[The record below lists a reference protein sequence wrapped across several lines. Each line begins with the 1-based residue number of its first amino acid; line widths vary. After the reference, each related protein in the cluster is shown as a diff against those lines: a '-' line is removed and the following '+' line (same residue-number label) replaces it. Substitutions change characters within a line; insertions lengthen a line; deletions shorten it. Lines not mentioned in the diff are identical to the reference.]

1 MKALFR
7 STAVLG
13 LVAALVTIAGAQD
26 LKKQWEVAKPTLE
39 NLGLPTDAMPTKS
52 LALADSV
59 DDDTFRELKATFEE
73 DASIQAL
80 ILVESKATWVMERKK
95 NLWAPAI
102 WFGAIAGPLVG
113 LGVALDQPGATVGGL
128 VAGTAAAAVSYFYFS
143 DSKEIR
149 DFSNTY
155 SGKAAVFIIR

>member
-7 STAVLG
+7 SAAVLG
-13 LVAALVTIAGAQD
+13 LIAAMVTLVNAQD
-26 LKKQWEVAKPTLE
+26 LSKQWEVAKPTLK
-39 NLGLPTDAMPTKS
+39 NLGLPTEAMPSKS

-59 DDDTFRELKATFEE
+59 DDDTFRELKSTFED
-73 DASIQAL
+73 DATIKAL

-128 VAGTAAAAVSYFYFS
+128 VAGSAAAAVSYFYFS

-155 SGKAAVFIIR
+155 KGNAAVFIIR